1 MSLAWHAIH
10 DNLLHSSRT
19 LTFQRHFDLIRQT
32 GAGLAALGDPAALL
46 DALHRQTASADSKN
60 DCLKSLV
67 RAAQGDWA
75 EADTALTLLLLA
87 LWPGLDAIRRR
98 SLRRRIGAP
107 ADITSEILARATE
120 ALRRLDLGRVNWI
133 AATVLKNI
141 ERDMIRDT
149 RSDAHRQRVTSNTVP
164 EDVADE
170 RDASSDDLG
179 ASLLFADVEKLIG
192 GDAVLV
198 IRVAVEGFTQA
209 EAAVE
214 LGLSEEAA
222 RKRDQRAAQRLRT
235 ALEKSE

>member
-19 LTFQRHFDLIRQT
+19 LTFQRHFDLIRRT
-32 GAGLAALGDPAALL
+32 GVGLAALGDPAALL
-46 DALHRQTASADSKN
+46 DALHRQTASPDIKN
-60 DCLKSLV
+60 DWLKALV
-67 RAAQGDWA
+67 RAAQGDKA
-75 EADTALTLLLLA
+75 AADTALTVLLLA

-120 ALRRLDLGRVNWI
+120 ALRCLDLDRVNWI

-141 ERDMIRDT
+141 ERDMVRDT
-149 RSDAHRQRVTSNTVP
+149 RSEAQRQRVTSNTVP

-179 ASLLFADVEKLIG
+179 ASLLFADVEKLVG
-192 GDAVLV
+192 GDATLV

-209 EAAVE
+209 EVALE
-214 LGLSEEAA
+214 LGLSEEAT
-222 RKRDQRAAQRLRT
+222 RKRYQRATLKLRR
-235 ALEKSE
+235 AHEENE

>member
-46 DALHRQTASADSKN
+46 DALHRQTAGPDSKN
-60 DCLKSLV
+60 DWLKALV
-67 RAAQGDWA
+67 RAAQSDKA

-98 SLRRRIGAP
+98 SLRRRIGVP

-120 ALRRLDLGRVNWI
+120 ALRCLDLDRVNWI

-141 ERDMIRDT
+141 ERDMMRDARGET
-149 RSDAHRQRVTSNTVP
+149 QRQRATSNTLP

-170 RDASSDDLG
+170 RHASSDDLG
-179 ASLLFADVEKLIG
+179 ASLLFADVEKLVG
-192 GDAVLV
+192 GDATLV

-209 EAAVE
+209 EVALD
-214 LGLSEEAA
+214 LGLSEEAT
-222 RKRDQRAAQRLRT
+222 RKRYQRATLKLRR
-235 ALEKSE
+235 AHEENE

>member
-19 LTFQRHFDLIRQT
+19 LTFQRHFHLIRRT
-32 GAGLAALGDPAALL
+32 GVGLAALGDPAALL
-46 DALHRQTASADSKN
+46 DALHRQTASPDIKN
-60 DCLKSLV
+60 DWLKALV
-67 RAAQGDWA
+67 RAAQGDKA
-75 EADTALTLLLLA
+75 EADTALTVLLLA

-98 SLRRRIGAP
+98 SLRRRIGVP

-120 ALRRLDLGRVNWI
+120 ALRCLDLDWVNWI

-141 ERDMIRDT
+141 ERDMVRDS
-149 RSDAHRQRVTSNTVP
+149 RSEAQRQRVTSSVVP

-170 RDASSDDLG
+170 RDVGPGGLG
-179 ASLLFADVEKLIG
+179 ASLLKSDVEKLVG
-192 GDAVLV
+192 SDATLV

-209 EAAVE
+209 EVALQ

-222 RKRDQRAAQRLRT
+222 RKRYQRAAFKLRR
-235 ALEKSE
+235 AHEENE

>member
-19 LTFQRHFDLIRQT
+19 LTFQRHFDLIRRT
-32 GAGLAALGDPAALL
+32 GVVLAALGDPAALL
-46 DALHRQTASADSKN
+46 DAQHRQTASPDSKN
-60 DCLKSLV
+60 DWLKALV
-67 RAAQGDWA
+67 RAAQGDKA

-98 SLRRRIGAP
+98 SLRRRIGVP

-120 ALRRLDLGRVNWI
+120 ALRCLDLRRVNWI

-149 RSDAHRQRVTSNTVP
+149 RSEAQRQRATSSTVP

-170 RDASSDDLG
+170 REVGPGGLG
-179 ASLLFADVEKLIG
+179 ASLLKSDVEKLVG
-192 GDAVLV
+192 GDATLV

-209 EAAVE
+209 EIALE
-214 LGLSEEAA
+214 LGLSEEAI
-222 RKRDQRAAQRLRT
+222 RKRYQRATLKLRR
-235 ALEKSE
+235 AHEENE

>member
-10 DNLLHSSRT
+10 DNLLHFSRT

-46 DALHRQTASADSKN
+46 DALHRQAANPDIKN
-60 DCLKSLV
+60 DHLKCLV
-67 RAAQGDWA
+67 RAAQGEGA
-75 EADTALTLLLLA
+75 ETDTALTLLLLA

-98 SLRRRIGAP
+98 SLRRRIGLP

-120 ALRRLDLGRVNWI
+120 ALRRLDLARVNWI

-141 ERDMIRDT
+141 ERDIIRDT
-149 RSDAHRQRVTSNTVP
+149 RSEAQRQRVTSNTVP
-164 EDVADE
+164 EDVVDE

-179 ASLLFADVEKLIG
+179 ASLLFADVEKLVG
-192 GDAVLV
+192 GDATLV

-209 EAAVE
+209 EVALE
-214 LGLSEEAA
+214 LGLSEEAT
-222 RKRDQRAAQRLRT
+222 RKRYQRATLKLRR
-235 ALEKSE
+235 AHEENE